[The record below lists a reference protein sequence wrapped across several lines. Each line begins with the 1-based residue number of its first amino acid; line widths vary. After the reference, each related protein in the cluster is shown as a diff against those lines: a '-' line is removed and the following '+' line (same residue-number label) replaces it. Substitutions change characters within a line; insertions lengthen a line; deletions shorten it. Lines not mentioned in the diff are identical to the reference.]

1 MPRVVGVVNYK
12 GGTGKT
18 TTAAHLAH
26 AWAEVGRSVVV
37 VDADPQ
43 GSALTWSELGEWPLP
58 VIGLAVRDLH
68 RRLPGI
74 VGDRYDLVV
83 IDTPPMDERAGIV
96 HAVLRAAD
104 VAVVPAAPS
113 MIEVSRLSL
122 VWDAIAEVD
131 PLRFDPLPAV
141 VLLTRVIA
149 QASSTRVVRD
159 LIEQSGHRVLD
170 IAIPRLERYAQ
181 SYGAPVRAAGDAY
194 AAAAYELDGIR

>member
-26 AWAEVGRSVVV
+26 AWAEAGRSVVV

-43 GSALTWSELGEWPLP
+43 GSALTWSELGEWQLP

-74 VGDRYDLVV
+74 VGERYDLVV
-83 IDTPPMDERAGIV
+83 IDTPPMDERADIV

-104 VAVVPAAPS
+104 VIVVPVAPS
-113 MIEVSRLSL
+113 MIEVSRLPL
-122 VWDAIAEVD
+122 VWEAVAEVD
-131 PLRFDPLPAV
+131 PLRFDPVAAV
-141 VLLTRVIA
+141 VLLTRTVA
-149 QASSTRVVRD
+149 QASSTRVVRE
-159 LIEQSGHRVLD
+159 LIERSGHRVLD
-170 IAIPRLERYAQ
+170 VAIPRLERYAQ
-181 SYGAPVRAAGDAY
+181 SYGAPIWTAGDGY
-194 AAAAYELDGIR
+194 AAAAAELDGIK